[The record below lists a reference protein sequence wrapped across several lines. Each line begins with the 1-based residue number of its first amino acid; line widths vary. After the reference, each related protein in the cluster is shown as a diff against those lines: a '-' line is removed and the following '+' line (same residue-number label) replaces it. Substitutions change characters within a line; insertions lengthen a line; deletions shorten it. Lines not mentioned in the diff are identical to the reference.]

1 MAIVRTQGLVLKY
14 TDINEADRILTIL
27 TRSKG
32 KIKAISKGCRRSKS
46 SLLPSSELFAFSELI
61 LYKGTNFYHVSTGEL
76 RESFYNIR
84 NDLLKLSYAVY
95 FTELADTVTDEDLSS
110 ERLFLLLS
118 NALYYLSRNEVPIGI
133 LSCAYQIKLMD
144 LSGFKPCI
152 SKCVNCGNED
162 SLYKFSINLGGA
174 LCNKCSA
181 YDTAAVKISANVLET
196 FALLLS
202 TSISRLN
209 TIKIDNTIFIE
220 IDKIID
226 AFVQR
231 YLDKRFKSMDF
242 INSIKNLEGE

>member
-1 MAIVRTQGLVLKY
+1 MAIIKTQGLVLKY

-32 KIKAISKGCRRSKS
+32 KIKAISKGCRRPKS

-95 FTELADTVTDEDLSS
+95 FAELADTVTDEDIQS

-118 NALYYLSRNEVPIGI
+118 RTLYYLSNDEIPIGI
-133 LSCAYQIKLMD
+133 LSCAYQMQLMD
-144 LSGFKPCI
+144 LSGFRPLI
-152 SKCVNCGNED
+152 SKCANCGNEE
-162 SLYKFSINLGGA
+162 SLWKFSIDLGGA
-174 LCNKCSA
+174 LCSRCF
-181 YDTAAVKISANVLET
+181 TADKNAVKLSPGALET
-196 FALLLS
+196 FGLLLS
-202 TSISRLN
+202 TPISRLN

-220 IDKIID
+220 IDKIINV
-226 AFVQR
+226 FVQKH
-231 YLDKRFKSMDF
+231 LDKRFKSMDF
-242 INSIKNLEGE
+242 INNIKSLERE